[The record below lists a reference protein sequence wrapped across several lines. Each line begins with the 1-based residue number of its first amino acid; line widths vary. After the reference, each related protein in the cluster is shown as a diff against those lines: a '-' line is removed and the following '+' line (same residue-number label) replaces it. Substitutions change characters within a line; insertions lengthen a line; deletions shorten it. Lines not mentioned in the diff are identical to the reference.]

1 MTLFFLND
9 YDFVI
14 SRKKKLNL
22 ILGTAYAGPIFAEIG
37 P

>member
-1 MTLFFLND
+1 MTLFFL
-9 YDFVI
+9 
-14 SRKKKLNL
+14 KKWLWFPETKLNL